1 MKIIALVTL
10 VVGNKEY
17 LPKSTVDIQNDK
29 EAKSLISRGFASAFK
44 KNAAPEA
51 KKEDGKTS
59 ESPKN
64 DDEDITQDNE
74 NDGSTVQE
82 SGGQPV

>member
-17 LPKSTVDIQNDK
+17 LPNSTVDIQNDK

-44 KNAAPEA
+44 KNSAPEA

-64 DDEDITQDNE
+64 DDDDITQDNE
-74 NDGSTVQE
+74 NDGSTVQK